1 MNWYRHPDTVDRL
14 AAEYVMGSMTPAVKR
29 RFESVMHQQTDV
41 AMAVQSWSE
50 ATLPLLMRLPEQT
63 PSPALWAHIEKRT
76 QVQAQAV
83 SNQQAAPWW
92 QRWFAPIPAGAMAF
106 GVMLGLALPLAV
118 NVSRTPQPAPSV
130 PSTPPTVVSKL
141 QLPASYVGV
150 LATASGKP
158 GLIVSSLRRGTT
170 VDLKV
175 LSPVDVPA
183 GSELFLWRID
193 KAGVV
198 TPLGAIPAAQDK
210 FAHLTLKEPAE
221 AAFFPAVEL
230 AVSIEAKGTTPL
242 APTGAFVY
250 RGLCGKLWK

>member
-29 RFESVMHQQTDV
+29 RFESVMHQQTNV
-41 AMAVQSWSE
+41 AMAVQSWAD
-50 ATLPLLMRLPEQT
+50 ATLPLLMTLPEQT
-63 PSPALWAHIEKRT
+63 PSPAVWAKIEQRT
-76 QVQAQAV
+76 QVVAPKE
-83 SNQQAAPWW
+83 QAAPWW
-92 QRWFAPIPAGAMAF
+92 RRWLSPIPAGALAF

-118 NVSRTPQPAPSV
+118 NVSRSPV
-130 PSTPPTVVSKL
+130 PVVATNDL

-175 LSPVDVPA
+175 LSPVEVPA

-193 KAGVV
+193 KAGAA
-198 TPLGAIPAAQDK
+198 TPLGPMPAAQDK
-210 FAHLTLKEPAE
+210 FASLILKEPAE

-230 AVSIEAKGTTPL
+230 AVSIEVAGATPVTP
-242 APTGAFVY
+242 AGAFVY